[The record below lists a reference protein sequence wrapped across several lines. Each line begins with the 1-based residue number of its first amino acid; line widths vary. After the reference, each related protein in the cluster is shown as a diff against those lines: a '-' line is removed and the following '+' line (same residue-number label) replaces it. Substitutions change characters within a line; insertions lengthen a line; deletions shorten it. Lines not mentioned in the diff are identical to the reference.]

1 MASLAPHCQ
10 TLMEAKQASG
20 KTFAEIAAA
29 IGKPEVWTAA
39 LFFGNA
45 VTDAETAA
53 KIATE
58 IGLKDEVA
66 VKGLAGKGPG
76 SLGVD
81 GMIVRGQNWEW
92 PPKVSSVV
100 SLPVCVCP
108 AVCGR
113 ALSSAVGLRVPAVG
127 CRRVH
132 YSAMNRKLRAPYLY
146 RRNHRRCSLPQLPS
160 ALDPSLVVITMQ
172 RPCPPVEHHASRSM
186 SGVRHP
192 RMRTRVIP
200 WTEDSLNTSARA
212 RDVLCCRRCAG

>member
-100 SLPVCVCP
+100 SLHVCVCP

-113 ALSSAVGLRVPAVG
+113 AGSRGWLSPSTLQCNEPETPCTVLVPSEPQTMLSPNFHRLLIRPLLSLQYSGHARPLSITRLDRCRASGILG
-127 CRRVH
+127 CGR
-132 YSAMNRKLRAPYLY
+132 
-146 RRNHRRCSLPQLPS
+146 
-160 ALDPSLVVITMQ
+160 
-172 RPCPPVEHHASRSM
+172 E
-186 SGVRHP
+186 
-192 RMRTRVIP
+192 
-200 WTEDSLNTSARA
+200 
-212 RDVLCCRRCAG
+212 

>member
-92 PPKVSSVV
+92 PPKD
-100 SLPVCVCP
+100 PV
-108 AVCGR
+108 
-113 ALSSAVGLRVPAVG
+113 
-127 CRRVH
+127 
-132 YSAMNRKLRAPYLY
+132 LY
-146 RRNHRRCSLPQLPS
+146 RLYEVLVVYGYSYKALIYEKFGDGIMS
-160 ALDPSLVVITMQ
+160 AIGFRTSVERKADPKGDRVVITLDGKFL
-172 RPCPPVEHHASRSM
+172 PYSSPEE
-186 SGVRHP
+186 
-192 RMRTRVIP
+192 
-200 WTEDSLNTSARA
+200 W
-212 RDVLCCRRCAG
+212 